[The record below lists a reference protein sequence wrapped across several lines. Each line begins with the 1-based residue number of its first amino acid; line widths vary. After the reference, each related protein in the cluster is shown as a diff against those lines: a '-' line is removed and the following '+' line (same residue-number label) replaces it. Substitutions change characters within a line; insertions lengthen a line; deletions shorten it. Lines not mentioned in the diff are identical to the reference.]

1 METAAPPPRLKAFSL
16 TTKCGARGRRGGA
29 PRRRGAA
36 LGPRGRAPAAARSL
50 AVAPREAVG
59 ERERRAADRRAARAR
74 LSLAA
79 APRGL
84 PRSVRSPGH
93 CARAATIEAHATP
106 PRADRDDD
114 PNYNAYVIQAAAFF
128 LIAALGL
135 VWTVCACYECKKFT
149 DCCCPNPECG
159 PCACVE
165 CLPGFR
171 PDASGDAKKTDGA
184 GAVEMTEEV

>member
-1 METAAPPPRLKAFSL
+1 MQREPAARAPPPRS
-16 TTKCGARGRRGGA
+16 RI
-29 PRRRGAA
+29 
-36 LGPRGRAPAAARSL
+36 S
-50 AVAPREAVG
+50 
-59 ERERRAADRRAARAR
+59 
-74 LSLAA
+74 
-79 APRGL
+79 
-84 PRSVRSPGH
+84 
-93 CARAATIEAHATP
+93 HATP
-106 PRADRDDD
+106 LSSADRDDD

>member
-1 METAAPPPRLKAFSL
+1 MIR
-16 TTKCGARGRRGGA
+16 
-29 PRRRGAA
+29 
-36 LGPRGRAPAAARSL
+36 
-50 AVAPREAVG
+50 
-59 ERERRAADRRAARAR
+59 
-74 LSLAA
+74 
-79 APRGL
+79 
-84 PRSVRSPGH
+84 
-93 CARAATIEAHATP
+93 
-106 PRADRDDD
+106 
-114 PNYNAYVIQAAAFF
+114 AAAFF

>member
-1 METAAPPPRLKAFSL
+1 MPRRAGEAREPAAAPAPWASGPRRAEGKRAIAANPPPRETRERHATEDGSSAPPP
-16 TTKCGARGRRGGA
+16 
-29 PRRRGAA
+29 
-36 LGPRGRAPAAARSL
+36 
-50 AVAPREAVG
+50 
-59 ERERRAADRRAARAR
+59 
-74 LSLAA
+74 
-79 APRGL
+79 
-84 PRSVRSPGH
+84 
-93 CARAATIEAHATP
+93 
-106 PRADRDDD
+106 ADRDDD

>member
-1 METAAPPPRLKAFSL
+1 MRSCAKRRAAALPAPRARASPPPR
-16 TTKCGARGRRGGA
+16 
-29 PRRRGAA
+29 AA
-36 LGPRGRAPAAARSL
+36 S
-50 AVAPREAVG
+50 
-59 ERERRAADRRAARAR
+59 
-74 LSLAA
+74 
-79 APRGL
+79 
-84 PRSVRSPGH
+84 
-93 CARAATIEAHATP
+93 IKAHAP
-106 PRADRDDD
+106 PAPADRDDD

>member
-1 METAAPPPRLKAFSL
+1 MRLAPRARSRSPLAADRGCRDAPSESDASGRRARAVGPSGPPRR
-16 TTKCGARGRRGGA
+16 ARGRREA
-29 PRRRGAA
+29 ITAKLPPPCREKDANATRPRDVKLTR
-36 LGPRGRAPAAARSL
+36 
-50 AVAPREAVG
+50 
-59 ERERRAADRRAARAR
+59 
-74 LSLAA
+74 
-79 APRGL
+79 
-84 PRSVRSPGH
+84 
-93 CARAATIEAHATP
+93 P
-106 PRADRDDD
+106 PPSADRDDD